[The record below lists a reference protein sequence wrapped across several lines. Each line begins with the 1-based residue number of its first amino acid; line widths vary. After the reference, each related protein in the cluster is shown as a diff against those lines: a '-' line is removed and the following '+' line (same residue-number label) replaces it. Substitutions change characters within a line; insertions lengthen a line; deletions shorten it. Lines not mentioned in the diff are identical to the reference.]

1 MLAKNKII
9 VLSISVVLLAIFSS
23 LYWIEKDPSLLSQ
36 TYLKEAAHE
45 DIKPPVIRVE
55 SIIKRGVLRIA
66 TRNAPTTYY
75 QGSLG
80 PKGFEYD
87 LAKDFANYLN
97 VDLEVIVY
105 DSIADILKAV
115 QTQQVDLAAAGIT
128 KTNTRLKSFLF
139 GPTYQEIEQQV
150 ICNREHKTP
159 QKIADLVGRDLHV
172 ISQSSYVERLTEL
185 TKFHPELKWTEHT
198 NTSTEALIHKVAN
211 GNIECVISDSNIVK
225 LNQRYFPN
233 LKTRL
238 SITDKQSLAWAL
250 HKDSATLKQVLNDWF
265 VQYKALKQLSLL
277 EQHYYF
283 YVPIFDYVDI
293 RALHRRID
301 SRLPKYQPFFEQAAG
316 QHDLNWVLLA
326 AQSYQESHWN
336 PKAKSPTGVR
346 GMMML
351 TLPTAKQVGIKSRLD
366 AEQSINGGAIYMSS
380 LIGRLPESIP
390 DRTRIW
396 YGLAAYNIGMG
407 HLYDAR
413 NLARKLGK
421 NPDSWEDMQEVLPLL
436 ADKKYYSRLRYG
448 YARGSEP
455 VEYVKRVRH
464 YRDILEKSQGSTQK
478 DTKIQ
483 PQ

>member
-1 MLAKNKII
+1 M
-9 VLSISVVLLAIFSS
+9 VLLIIFAS
-23 LYWIEKDPSLLSQ
+23 LYWVEKDPALLSKI
-36 TYLKEAAHE
+36 YLKETAHK

-55 SIIKRGVLRIA
+55 SIIKRGVLRVA

-75 QGSLG
+75 HGPLGS
-80 PKGFEYD
+80 KGFEYD
-87 LAKDFANYLN
+87 LAKDFADYLN

-105 DSIADILKAV
+105 DSIADILEAV
-115 QTQQVDLAAAGIT
+115 KTQQVDLAAAGIT
-128 KTNTRLKSFLF
+128 KTNARLKSFLF

-150 ICNREHKTP
+150 ICNREHKAP
-159 QKIADLVGRDLHV
+159 KKITDLANRDIHV
-172 ISQSSYVERLTEL
+172 ISQSSYVERLKEL
-185 TKFHPELKWTEHT
+185 AKTYPALKWTEHK
-198 NTSTEALIHKVAN
+198 NTSTEALIHQVAN
-211 GNIECVISDSNIVK
+211 GDIECVISDSNIVK

-233 LKTRL
+233 LKTGL
-238 SITDKQSLAWAL
+238 SITDKQSLAWVIN
-250 HKDSATLKQVLNDWF
+250 KDSATLKQVLNDWF
-265 VQYKALKQLSLL
+265 VQYKALNQLSLL
-277 EQHYYF
+277 EQHYYY
-283 YVPIFDYVDI
+283 YVPIFDYVNI
-293 RALHRRID
+293 RALHRRIE
-301 SRLPKYQPFFEQAAG
+301 SRLPKYQPFFEQAAE
-316 QHDLNWVLLA
+316 QHDLNWILLA

-351 TLPTAKQVGIKSRLD
+351 TLPTAKQVGIKSRID

-421 NPDSWEDMQEVLPLL
+421 NPDSWDDMQEVLPLL
-436 ADKKYYSRLRYG
+436 ANKKYYSRLRYG

-464 YRDILEKSQGSTQK
+464 YRDILEKSEAVESTE
-478 DTKIQ
+478 IQ